1 MSSISDERMQQV
13 IQKMLN
19 NFSAEKALGINTKI
33 QLNFTD
39 GQYWVSIENQQVN
52 IGEGAI
58 ENPDVTLSAEMQ
70 DYIDMINGD
79 LNPIMAFMSS
89 KLRVEG
95 NQSIALKMQQI
106 FGF

>member
-1 MSSISDERMQQV
+1 MSSVSDERMREV

-19 NFSAEKALGINTKI
+19 NFNAEKALGIVTRI
-33 QLNFTD
+33 QLDFTD
-39 GQYWVSIENQQVN
+39 GKYWVSIENQQVN

-58 ENPDVTLSAEMQ
+58 ENPDVTLSADMQ

-79 LNPIMAFMSS
+79 LNPIMAFMSN

-95 NQSIALKMQQI
+95 NPSIALKMQQI

>member
-1 MSSISDERMQQV
+1 MSSVSDEKMQEV
-13 IQKMLN
+13 IQKMLS
-19 NFSAEKALGINTKI
+19 NFNAEKALGINNKI
-33 QLNFTD
+33 QLNFTNE
-39 GQYWVSIENQQVN
+39 QYWVAIENQQVN
-52 IGEGAI
+52 IGEGTI

-79 LNPIMAFMSS
+79 LNPIMAFMSN